1 MTSETDFRLIG
12 GPLDQYDYLTFVI
25 GVAALIA
32 FFSIFIF
39 IITLPGKVALR
50 RNHPH
55 AESVKLMGLMGFLA
69 VVPWIHA
76 FMWAFHDSLTI
87 DVRRFPKAEKKAI
100 EDEIRRLRGDEDV
113 VSELEIVDD
122 KAPEGGGDAKT

>member
-1 MTSETDFRLIG
+1 MTPETDFSLIG
-12 GPLDQYDYLTFVI
+12 GTLDQYDYLTFAI
-25 GVAALIA
+25 GIAALIA
-32 FFSIFIF
+32 FFAIFIF
-39 IITLPGKVALR
+39 IIMLPGKVAIR
-50 RNHPH
+50 RSHPH

-69 VVPWIHA
+69 VVPWMHA

-100 EDEIRRLRGDEDV
+100 EEEIRRLRGDEDV

-122 KAPEGGGDAKT
+122 KEPESSGDAKA

>member
-1 MTSETDFRLIG
+1 MTPETDFSLIG
-12 GPLDQYDYLTFVI
+12 GPLDHYDYLTFVI
-25 GVAALIA
+25 GIAALIA

-39 IITLPGKVALR
+39 IITLPGKVAIR

-100 EDEIRRLRGDEDV
+100 EEEIKRLRGDEDV

-122 KAPEGGGDAKT
+122 KAPESEGDAKA